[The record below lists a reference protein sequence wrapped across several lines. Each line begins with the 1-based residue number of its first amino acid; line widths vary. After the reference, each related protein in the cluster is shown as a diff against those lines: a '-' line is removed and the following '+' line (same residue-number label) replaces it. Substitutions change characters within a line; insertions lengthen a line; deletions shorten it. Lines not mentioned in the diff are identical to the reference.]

1 MRRKTRQIHVGD
13 VLIGGDAPVVVQ
25 SMTTMYTRDVDASVA
40 QIKRLEEVGC
50 EIARVAVPEEEDALA
65 IGAIRRRIAIPLV
78 ADIHYDPEARAARH
92 RAGRRLDSHQPRQP
106 PARA

>member
-40 QIKRLEEVGC
+40 QIKRLEC
-50 EIARVAVPEEEDALA
+50 
-65 IGAIRRRIAIPLV
+65 RRLPSRYVLGRGRRQHPST
-78 ADIHYDPEARAARH
+78 HCTSGEFAARSAMPAMAA
-92 RAGRRLDSHQPRQP
+92 RPASSEMYWLTARRHDDSVR
-106 PARA
+106 